1 MFGRSGW
8 CLLAILFL
16 WLTPLISAQVREAQ
30 PALQESLRGG
40 ASDSEF
46 PFPIP
51 RKSPFLPVLPGLHER
66 YRGGFPEIVR
76 ASGMIFSATVKKVE
90 RRSANAGQAVETVA
104 ITLHVEQTIRGATA
118 GEDLTISQWIG
129 LWSSG
134 QRYRIGER
142 VLLFLYPRSK
152 LGLTSCVAGALGRFE
167 VDGAGRVLISA
178 HQLAM
183 LRKDPAVGGKSRVGI
198 GDFALAV
205 RHADEEE

>member
-1 MFGRSGW
+1 MFGRSGR

-16 WLTPLISAQVREAQ
+16 CLTPFIGAQVREAQ
-30 PALQESLRGG
+30 PELRQSLRGG
-40 ASDSEF
+40 SNDPEV
-46 PFPIP
+46 PFSF
-51 RKSPFLPVLPGLHER
+51 RKSPLLPGLHER
-66 YRGGFPEIVR
+66 SRGSFPEIVR
-76 ASGMIFSATVKKVE
+76 AAGMIFSASVKKVE
-90 RRSANAGQAVETVA
+90 RRPVNAGQAVETIA
-104 ITLHVEQTIRGATA
+104 ITLHVEQAMRGATT

-142 VLLFLYPRSK
+142 VLLLLYPKSK

-167 VDGAGRVLISA
+167 LDGTGRVLISA
-178 HQLAM
+178 HQLGM
-183 LRKDPAVGGKSRVGI
+183 LRRDPVVGGKSRVGI

>member
-16 WLTPLISAQVREAQ
+16 WLTPLISAQVREPQ
-30 PALQESLRGG
+30 PELRQTLRGG
-40 ASDSEF
+40 PDDPEV
-46 PFPIP
+46 PFSIP
-51 RKSPFLPVLPGLHER
+51 RKSPFLPGLRER
-66 YRGGFPEIVR
+66 SQGGFPEMVR
-76 ASGMIFSATVKKVE
+76 AAGMIFSATVKKVE
-90 RRSANAGQAVETVA
+90 RCPANAGQAVETVA
-104 ITLHVEQTIRGATA
+104 ITLHVEQAIRGATA

-142 VLLFLYPRSK
+142 VMLFLYPKSK
-152 LGLTSCVAGALGRFE
+152 LGLTSCVAGALGRFQL
-167 VDGAGRVLISA
+167 DGAGRVLISA
-178 HQLAM
+178 HQLGM
-183 LRKDPAVGGKSRVGI
+183 LRKDPAVGGRSRVGV